1 MSHPSDP
8 NNPNK
13 FRKLGGGVL
22 IAIRSNIQADIKRLS
37 VRKGAEIVAIEVTI
51 DNKKFVFCT
60 VYRVGNLDEPNHASI
75 INTIKT
81 FYTVRNPRKIFILGD
96 FNLRCIS
103 WPLSDESELSSGT
116 EKLFADSFQEL
127 GLDQCITEPTHN
139 KGRILDLLLT
149 NSKNIAS
156 DIKVISDKDLC
167 KSDHY
172 LITLEIKTNVKHK
185 KVPKRKILNFKK
197 ANWVALNYDLGN
209 IRWNTILDC
218 MEPELAWL
226 AFKHT
231 LFSLTKRHIPSI
243 SVKSDFTSPWFDSD
257 CFEAYRKKER
267 SHKKFK
273 SKSNLGDNT
282 QDILQS
288 EIKFKQK
295 RQDFKNICNMKMRE
309 NLYNEDDPDLITKKF
324 WSHIKS
330 NSKSCRLPETMHLNS
345 TFRNKPSEKAELFNN
360 YFYDQFSGPSD
371 YNINIGWSNDQ
382 VFDID
387 LDQNKVRKLL
397 LNINSNKASGPDGIH
412 GKILK
417 NCANTLAYPLSLLF
431 KISYNTGSLPKEWK
445 IANVVPIHK
454 KGSKDDIKNYRPI
467 SLTSLVMKTFERILK
482 DELLIRTS
490 HLLDCRQHGFL
501 NFKSCTT
508 NMVNFTDKL
517 VMSINDT
524 QTLST
529 DVIYFDFSKAFD
541 SVNHDLILH
550 KLKYEYAI
558 DGSLLKFLMNYLGER
573 EQSVVLDGIKSSS
586 KPVLSGVPQGSILG
600 PILFV
605 LFINDLP
612 QGISEDTHL
621 ALYADDTKIWRS
633 IRNEEDIVQLQK
645 DINNLHMWSINNKM
659 MFHPDKCKVVTIKHK
674 PSPLAMLPFVAYHY
688 HLAENLLS
696 YADSERDLGVHVNK
710 SFNFNEHCEK
720 LLIKANQ
727 QFGILKRTCHFV
739 TNKNRRRVLYLALV
753 RSQFEHCSPIWR
765 PCGNTMINK
774 FENFQKKCIK
784 WILSELELSYSN
796 EVYLRKCKQVNIL
809 PLLYRFM
816 FNDMNL
822 FHKVVYK
829 IIPVTMPDYLTLY
842 SGDSRLRS
850 THLDNLCFV
859 SNIASTTTS
868 ISNLNKSFFFR
879 SHTLWNF
886 LPFDLRN
893 SMIPSQFKIK
903 LAKHYWNMA
912 STEIEQP
919 EDEWFFQSSDVGD

>member
-1 MSHPSDP
+1 
-8 NNPNK
+8 
-13 FRKLGGGVL
+13 
-22 IAIRSNIQADIKRLS
+22 
-37 VRKGAEIVAIEVTI
+37 
-51 DNKKFVFCT
+51 
-60 VYRVGNLDEPNHASI
+60 
-75 INTIKT
+75 
-81 FYTVRNPRKIFILGD
+81 
-96 FNLRCIS
+96 
-103 WPLSDESELSSGT
+103 
-116 EKLFADSFQEL
+116 
-127 GLDQCITEPTHN
+127 
-139 KGRILDLLLT
+139 
-149 NSKNIAS
+149 
-156 DIKVISDKDLC
+156 
-167 KSDHY
+167 
-172 LITLEIKTNVKHK
+172 
-185 KVPKRKILNFKK
+185 
-197 ANWVALNYDLGN
+197 
-209 IRWNTILDC
+209 
-218 MEPELAWL
+218 
-226 AFKHT
+226 
-231 LFSLTKRHIPSI
+231 
-243 SVKSDFTSPWFDSD
+243 
-257 CFEAYRKKER
+257 
-267 SHKKFK
+267 
-273 SKSNLGDNT
+273 
-282 QDILQS
+282 
-288 EIKFKQK
+288 
-295 RQDFKNICNMKMRE
+295 
-309 NLYNEDDPDLITKKF
+309 
-324 WSHIKS
+324 
-330 NSKSCRLPETMHLNS
+330 
-345 TFRNKPSEKAELFNN
+345 
-360 YFYDQFSGPSD
+360 
-371 YNINIGWSNDQ
+371 
-382 VFDID
+382 
-387 LDQNKVRKLL
+387 
-397 LNINSNKASGPDGIH
+397 
-412 GKILK
+412 
-417 NCANTLAYPLSLLF
+417 
-431 KISYNTGSLPKEWK
+431 
-445 IANVVPIHK
+445 
-454 KGSKDDIKNYRPI
+454 
-467 SLTSLVMKTFERILK
+467 MKTFERILK

-558 DGSLLKFLMNYLGER
+558 DGSL
-573 EQSVVLDGIKSSS
+573 
-586 KPVLSGVPQGSILG
+586 G

-605 LFINDLP
+605 LFMNDLP
-612 QGISEDTHL
+612 QDISEDTHL

-633 IRNEEDIVQLQK
+633 IKNEEDIFQLQK
-645 DINNLHMWSINNKM
+645 DINNFHMWSINNKK
-659 MFHPDKCKVVTIKHK
+659 MFHPYKCKVVTIKHQ

-688 HLAENLLS
+688 HHAENLLS

-739 TNKNRRRVLYLALV
+739 TNKNKRRVLYLALV

-912 STEIEQP
+912 STDIEQP
-919 EDEWFFQSSDVGD
+919 EDEWSFQSSDVGD